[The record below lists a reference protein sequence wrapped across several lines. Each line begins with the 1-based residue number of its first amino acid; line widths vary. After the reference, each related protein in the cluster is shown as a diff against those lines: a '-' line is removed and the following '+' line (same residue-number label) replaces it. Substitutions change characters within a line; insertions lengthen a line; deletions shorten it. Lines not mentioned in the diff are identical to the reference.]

1 MKPSVILYKTLPDD
15 LLQRLEEHFS
25 VTQVKNLRPE
35 TVSQHAEAF
44 AQAEGLLGSSEK
56 VDAAL
61 LEKMPKLRATST
73 VSVGYDN
80 FDVEALNARR
90 VLLMHTPTVLTE
102 TVADTVMAL
111 VLSTARRVVEVAE
124 RVKAGEWTKSIGP
137 DWFGCDVHHKTLGI
151 VGMGRIG
158 MALAQRAHF
167 GFGMPILYNAR
178 RQHPQAEER
187 FNARYCDLDTLLQ
200 EADFVCL
207 ILPLSEETHHLFG
220 QAQFAKMKSSA
231 IFINAGRGPVVDEQ
245 ALIAAL
251 VEKDDRIV
259 ADRLSHASLLE
270 AASLSPAQLRRF
282 THNDPQQ
289 LAQLLAKPLAGEQL
303 AVTEGIFSM
312 DGDSAP
318 LAAIHAA
325 TQAAGAVL
333 LVDDAHGVGV
343 VGDEGRG
350 SCAAQAVRPELLVVT
365 FGKAFGVS
373 GAAVLCDEAMAD
385 YLLQFARHL
394 IYSTAMPPAQA
405 VALSA
410 ALGIIRSD
418 EGQQRRDIL
427 AARIRQFREGMGE
440 VSLGLTDSVSAIQPL
455 IVGDNARALNLA
467 CRLRDAGCWATAI
480 RPPTVPVGSARLR
493 LTLTAA
499 HHAEDINRLLE
510 VLHGHSE

>member
-1 MKPSVILYKTLPDD
+1 MGRWTSGGRRKLFAALPVTHGAGRWLEREGERWLNFSSNDY
-15 LLQRLEEHFS
+15 LGLSQHPAIIAAWQQGATRYGVGAGGSGHVSGYSEAHRALEEA
-25 VTQVKNLRPE
+25 L
-35 TVSQHAEAF
+35 ADW
-44 AQAEGLLGSSEK
+44 LGYPR
-56 VDAAL
+56 AL
-61 LEKMPKLRATST
+61 LFIS
-73 VSVGYDN
+73 
-80 FDVEALNARR
+80 
-90 VLLMHTPTVLTE
+90 
-102 TVADTVMAL
+102 
-111 VLSTARRVVEVAE
+111 
-124 RVKAGEWTKSIGP
+124 
-137 DWFGCDVHHKTLGI
+137 
-151 VGMGRIG
+151 
-158 MALAQRAHF
+158 
-167 GFGMPILYNAR
+167 GFAAN
-178 RQHPQAEER
+178 
-187 FNARYCDLDTLLQ
+187 
-200 EADFVCL
+200 
-207 ILPLSEETHHLFG
+207 
-220 QAQFAKMKSSA
+220 
-231 IFINAGRGPVVDEQ
+231 Q

-251 VEKDDRIV
+251 AEKDDRIV
-259 ADRLSHASLLE
+259 ADRLSHALP
-270 AASLSPAQLRRF
+270 AGWRQASARRSCGALPTTIRSSSRNCWLSR
-282 THNDPQQ
+282 
-289 LAQLLAKPLAGEQL
+289 LAGEQL
-303 AVTEGIFSM
+303 AVTEGISGM

-343 VGDEGRG
+343 IGDEGRG

-410 ALGIIRSD
+410 ALRIIRSD

-499 HHAEDINRLLE
+499 HHTEDINRLLE